1 MHGTARGTACNIQA
15 TAFLSALPVTRECTS
30 ACIARRHAA
39 HCHRALAKAA
49 ALPRERA
56 PGCQRARLTGPCAQG
71 LALGDSELR
80 EYTHGMFGH
89 IARMLGPDFQPYLR
103 ACVAAAVESCGQA
116 RHLPPALLTAC
127 ARFYADLRVQSAFF
141 VGA

>member
-1 MHGTARGTACNIQA
+1 V
-15 TAFLSALPVTRECTS
+15 LSLVTRECTS

-39 HCHRALAKAA
+39 HCHRALAR
-49 ALPRERA
+49 PRRCPESERPDANA
-56 PGCQRARLTGPCAQG
+56 PGLTGPCAQG